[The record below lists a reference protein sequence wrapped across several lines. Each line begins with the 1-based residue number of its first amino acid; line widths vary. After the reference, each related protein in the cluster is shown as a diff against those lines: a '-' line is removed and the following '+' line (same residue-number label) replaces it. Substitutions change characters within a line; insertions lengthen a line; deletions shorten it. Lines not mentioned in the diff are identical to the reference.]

1 MSYRVLC
8 HIRYALRCLHCV
20 SHIGFCNMKWQ
31 WCVQEAWKV
40 AYSAKWSVLV
50 ARKSNTIHRGCNY
63 ISFVPLKIPSNRR
76 WSHQMFSDDDV
87 SSFFIVKNYNFEELT
102 NTKAINYQILE
113 DYFEFL
119 VNDVMCDARNNWI
132 ATSTGTSKAE
142 FVCIRIQNSALI
154 AHRVK
159 RGIFPCVSQ
168 IWILVVG
175 RLFWVILIG
184 VLYRPTIKFDI
195 LLPEF
200 LLPHLNGRQKKL
212 KFLVR

>member
-8 HIRYALRCLHCV
+8 HIRYALRCLHRV

-159 RGIFPCVSQ
+159 RRIFPCEKIST
-168 IWILVVG
+168 LVNSWPFVLG
-175 RLFWVILIG
+175 HFDWRLA
-184 VLYRPTIKFDI
+184 IKFET